1 MQQVG
6 EREGDRQEKA
16 RERDR
21 KRESERETETE
32 TKRERER
39 EGESK
44 SARASE
50 PASESRAKPDT
61 ESVRPRHAQRQLA
74 WRPRCALAF
83 SEHTAVMCHKIAFQ
97 CVYLC
102 LR

>member
-1 MQQVG
+1 MT
-6 EREGDRQEKA
+6 DREKA

-32 TKRERER
+32 TETKRERER
-39 EGESK
+39 ERERER
-44 SARASE
+44 ARARERASQ
-50 PASESRAKPDT
+50 PAT
-61 ESVRPRHAQRQLA
+61 VVRSPTLSLLDHGTPSDNSHGGLA
-74 WRPRCALAF
+74 VPWHF

-97 CVYLC
+97 LC